1 MKEWYLLTSDTR
13 PNSIG
18 GYENDA
24 FVDYKEDAFQEA
36 LQTDV
41 ATTVTLYN
49 SDLSE
54 AKDIRCI
61 VQGNTADT
69 QLKSMERSILCTIG
83 ILKAGMYVYFEN
95 RYWLVTGY
103 PGNNSIYEKAT
114 IILCQYKLRW
124 QNNSGQI
131 IERWAN
137 IVSASKYD
145 TGTSGNQTIILASN
159 NFTILIPD
167 DDMSATLEDKR
178 VFIDRDIKNLHKVF
192 EITRSDDV
200 LYLYGEH
207 GGVLSFIADRDE
219 FNPQKDRPDLGL
231 CDYKDVTQS
240 ENPDTDETG
249 NSYLLIDGDDK
260 LRFGLT
266 NEYTLYSVTE
276 NNNDSDSEN
285 DKVYSDP
292 SIEFQWNVISDL
304 DIQQQVSESKI
315 QLSFDNMD
323 YIGSSILLQV
333 LVDDEVQCKKEILLA
348 GLF

>member
-36 LQTDV
+36 LETDV

-69 QLKSMERSILCTIG
+69 QLKSLERTILVPIG
-83 ILKAGMYVYFEN
+83 TLKAGMYIFFEN

-103 PGNNSIYEKAT
+103 PGNNKIYEKAT

-124 QNNSGQI
+124 QNDSGRI

-137 IVSASKYD
+137 FTSASKYD
-145 TGTSGNQTIILASN
+145 TGRSGNQTIVLTSN
-159 NFTILIPD
+159 NFTIWIPED
-167 DDMSATLEDKR
+167 DDSATLDTRR
-178 VFIDRDIKNLHKVF
+178 VFIDRDEVHPTKVF

-200 LYLYGEH
+200 LYLFGKEH
-207 GGVLSFIADRDE
+207 GGILSFIADKDE
-219 FNPQKDRPDLGL
+219 LNLEVDRPDLGL
-231 CDYKDVTQS
+231 CDYKPPRPLPP
-240 ENPDTDETG
+240 EPDETTDL
-249 NSYLLIDGDDK
+249 SAVIDGNNK
-260 LRFGLT
+260 LKCGFDRDYTVKFIDSN
-266 NEYTLYSVTE
+266 NEVHNE
-276 NNNDSDSEN
+276 
-285 DKVYSDP
+285 V
-292 SIEFQWNVISDL
+292 EFQWNIISDFE
-304 DIQQQVSESKI
+304 VSQNTDGNKI
-315 QLSFDNMD
+315 TLFVDDENC
-323 YIGSSILLQV
+323 IGSSFLLQV
-333 LVDDEVQCKKEILLA
+333 IVRGNVLSEIPIDIIEA
-348 GLF
+348 F

>member
-36 LQTDV
+36 LETDV

-69 QLKSMERSILCTIG
+69 QLKSLERTILVPIG
-83 ILKAGMYVYFEN
+83 TLKAGMYIFFEN

-103 PGNNSIYEKAT
+103 PGNNKIYEKAT

-124 QNNSGQI
+124 QNDSGRI

-137 IVSASKYD
+137 FTSASKYD
-145 TGTSGNQTIILASN
+145 TGRSGNQTIVLTSN
-159 NFTILIPD
+159 NFTIWIPED
-167 DDMSATLEDKR
+167 DDSATLDTRR
-178 VFIDRDIKNLHKVF
+178 VFIDRDEVHPTKVF

-200 LYLYGEH
+200 LYLFGKEH
-207 GGVLSFIADRDE
+207 GGILSFIADKDE
-219 FNPQKDRPDLGL
+219 LNLETDRPDLGL
-231 CDYKDVTQS
+231 CDYKPPRPLPP
-240 ENPDTDETG
+240 EPDETTDL
-249 NSYLLIDGDDK
+249 SAVIDGNNK
-260 LRFGLT
+260 LKCGFDRDYTVKFIDSN
-266 NEYTLYSVTE
+266 NEVHNE
-276 NNNDSDSEN
+276 
-285 DKVYSDP
+285 V
-292 SIEFQWNVISDL
+292 EFQWNIISDFE
-304 DIQQQVSESKI
+304 VSQNTDGNKI
-315 QLSFDNMD
+315 TLFVDDENC
-323 YIGSSILLQV
+323 IGSSFLLQV
-333 LVDDEVQCKKEILLA
+333 IVRGNVLSEIPIDIIEA
-348 GLF
+348 C